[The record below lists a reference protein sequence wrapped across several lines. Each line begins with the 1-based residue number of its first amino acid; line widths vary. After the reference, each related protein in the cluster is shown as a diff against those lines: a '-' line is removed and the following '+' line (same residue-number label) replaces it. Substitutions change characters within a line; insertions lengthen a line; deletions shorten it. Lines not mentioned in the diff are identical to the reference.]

1 MPLKRV
7 LWVSLL
13 FLLVVAADQVPAT
26 VSKQSAELTR
36 ALAQAS
42 APEHVWVYFRDK
54 GPGGADDGSSVTSL
68 TQRAL
73 ARRARR
79 GHGDVVKLADRPVP
93 FSYVEAVTTR
103 VTRVRHVSRWL
114 NAVSVEADAAQV
126 QALESLPFVERLD
139 RVGRYGRRVEE
150 ALPTE
155 AGVRSSSTRR
165 GTYRLDYGA
174 SLAQMEQINVPAVH
188 ELGLHGEGTIVAVF
202 DTGFDNLPH
211 EVFAGTRIVA
221 QWDFVNGDPNVADE
235 ADRGDGSHGTSTLS
249 VLGGFKEGALIGPA
263 YNATFLLAKTEDTT
277 RETPVEEDHWVAA
290 AEWAEALGADVISTS
305 LGYLTYD
312 APFASYTFLD
322 MNGTTAA
329 STRAADLAVE
339 RGVVVLASAGN
350 AGLNLLH
357 NTLGAPGDGRHV
369 LAIGAVDLTSLRAS
383 FSSVGPSADGRIKPD
398 LAAAGSRVK
407 AAVSTT
413 PTAYGLVSGT
423 SFSCPLAAG
432 VAALVVQAHPNYTPA
447 QVAAVLRNT
456 SSQAS
461 APDNL
466 LGWGIVNALAAI
478 EAPEPPAGP

>member
-1 MPLKRV
+1 VPLKRL

-13 FLLVVAADQVPAT
+13 PLLIAAPAPIPAT

-36 ALAQAS
+36 ALAQAN

-54 GPGGADDGSSVTSL
+54 GPGGADDGSSATTL
-68 TQRAL
+68 THRAL

-79 GHGDVVKLADRPVP
+79 GQGDVVKLADRPVP
-93 FSYVEAVTTR
+93 SSYLDAVRTR
-103 VTRVRHVSRWL
+103 VARVRHVSRWL

-126 QALESLPFVERLD
+126 RAIESLPFVDRLD

-150 ALPTE
+150 TLPAET
-155 AGVRSSSTRR
+155 GVRSSSARR
-165 GTYRLDYGA
+165 GAYRLDYGA
-174 SLAQMEQINVPAVH
+174 SLAQMEQIRVPAVH
-188 ELGLHGEGTIVAVF
+188 DLGLHGEGTIVAVF
-202 DTGFDNLPH
+202 DAGFDNLPH
-211 EVFAGTRIVA
+211 EVFAGTNIVA

-290 AEWAEALGADVISTS
+290 AEWAEALGADVISSS
-305 LGYLTYD
+305 LGYLDYD
-312 APFASYTFLD
+312 PPFASYTFLD

-339 RGVVVLASAGN
+339 RGVVVVASAGN
-350 AGLNLLH
+350 NGFDLRR
-357 NTLGAPGDGRHV
+357 NTLGAPADGHRV
-369 LAIGAVDLTSLRAS
+369 LAIGAVDLTRRRAS

-398 LAAAGSRVK
+398 LAAAGSLVK
-407 AAVSTT
+407 AAASTT

-423 SFSCPLAAG
+423 SLSCPLVAG
-432 VAALVVQAHPNYTPA
+432 VAALILQAHPHYTPA

>member
-1 MPLKRV
+1 
-7 LWVSLL
+7 
-13 FLLVVAADQVPAT
+13 
-26 VSKQSAELTR
+26 
-36 ALAQAS
+36 
-42 APEHVWVYFRDK
+42 
-54 GPGGADDGSSVTSL
+54 
-68 TQRAL
+68 
-73 ARRARR
+73 
-79 GHGDVVKLADRPVP
+79 
-93 FSYVEAVTTR
+93 
-103 VTRVRHVSRWL
+103 
-114 NAVSVEADAAQV
+114 V

-150 ALPTE
+150 ALPTDP
-155 AGVRSSSTRR
+155 GVRSSSTRR
-165 GTYRLDYGA
+165 GAYRLDYGA

-188 ELGLHGEGTIVAVF
+188 DLGLHGEGTIVAVF

-211 EVFAGTRIVA
+211 EVFAGTNIVA

-322 MNGTTAA
+322 MNGTIAA

-339 RGVVVLASAGN
+339 RGVVVVASAGN

-357 NTLGAPGDGRHV
+357 NTLGAPGDGHRV
-369 LAIGAVDLTSLRAS
+369 LTIGAVDLTRRRAS

-398 LAAAGSRVK
+398 LAAAGQGVK